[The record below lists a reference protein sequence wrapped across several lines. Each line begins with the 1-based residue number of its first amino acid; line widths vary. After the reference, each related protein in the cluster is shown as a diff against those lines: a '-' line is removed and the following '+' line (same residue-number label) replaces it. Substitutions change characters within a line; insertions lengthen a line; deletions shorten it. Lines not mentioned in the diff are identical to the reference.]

1 MMTLLPST
9 RKLPDDRTSEAA
21 SLSVGQRI
29 PSISLRM
36 ASVGIACALFAVV
49 ALVAVLTLRQ
59 EQHRIAVLF
68 SVLGA
73 VVVLAAFYLLLSL
86 FERQQE
92 KITLQSRE
100 IETLHAMDTAIVRE
114 LDLPRLLEVA
124 VRNAVRAV
132 DGEAG
137 GIALFHPGTGKL
149 VAEELTAV
157 GLNEAESDRLR
168 HITRSGTAVDEDLWE
183 TLIVPLMVGN
193 DIARIVETAV
203 EEFPDS
209 KAVSEPT
216 GYLMAA
222 RRRQA
227 THVFTETD
235 RALLLALSN
244 TVDVAVANV
253 RALEAARESVQV
265 KNELARERRVAQVLT
280 EGLLPDIPA
289 HVGRWHF
296 AKRYEAQGDEALV
309 GGDIYDLFPLGAGQ
323 WGIVIA
329 DVSGKGLAAA
339 KKTAMVK
346 YSLRSYAREHDSPG
360 RVLARLNAAL
370 FDEPALTGFVTLWYG
385 VLDENTGIVRYAS
398 AGHETPIL
406 QRADGHYE
414 MLESTGLVLGA
425 APDQEY
431 DTEQITLNP
440 GDGLLLFT
448 DGLTEARSQESG
460 ALLEIDGVLGILGA
474 KRQRPTVLTVPD
486 AIWEAVT
493 EYTGGKMRDDTALL
507 WLQCTG
513 PAESERA

>member
-1 MMTLLPST
+1 MTLMPVT
-9 RKLPDDRTSEAA
+9 GKLPDDTASEIATSA
-21 SLSVGQRI
+21 VGQRTS
-29 PSISLRM
+29 SISLRL
-36 ASVGIACALFAVV
+36 AAVGIACALFATI
-49 ALVAVLTLRQ
+49 ALVAVLTLNK

-92 KITLQSRE
+92 KIALQSRE

-124 VRNAVRAV
+124 VRNAIRAV
-132 DGEAG
+132 DGEAA

-149 VAEELTAV
+149 IAEELTAV
-157 GLNEAESDRLR
+157 GLSDAESDRLR
-168 HITRSGTAVDEDLWE
+168 HITRSGTAIDEDLWE
-183 TLIVPLMVGN
+183 TIIVPLMVGN
-193 DIARIVETAV
+193 DIARIVDTAV
-203 EEFPDS
+203 EEFSNS
-209 KAVSEPT
+209 KPALEPT

-227 THVFTETD
+227 AHVFTETD
-235 RALLLALSN
+235 RSLLLALSN

-296 AKRYEAQGDEALV
+296 AKRYEAQGNEAQV
-309 GGDIYDLFPLGAGQ
+309 GGDIYDLFPLGVGL

-360 RVLARLNAAL
+360 EVLARLNSAL
-370 FDEPALTGFVTLWYG
+370 FDEPAMTGFVTLWYG
-385 VLDENTGIVRYAS
+385 VLEEENGIVRYAS

-406 QRADGHYE
+406 QRASGQCE

-425 APDQEY
+425 APDQKY
-431 DTEQITLNP
+431 DTEQLELNP

-448 DGLTEARSQESG
+448 DGLTEARSLKNG
-460 ALLEIDGVLGILGA
+460 ALLEINGVLGILGE
-474 KRQRPTVLTVPD
+474 KRQTPTVLTVPD
-486 AIWEAVT
+486 AIWEAVI

-513 PAESERA
+513 PAESGRT